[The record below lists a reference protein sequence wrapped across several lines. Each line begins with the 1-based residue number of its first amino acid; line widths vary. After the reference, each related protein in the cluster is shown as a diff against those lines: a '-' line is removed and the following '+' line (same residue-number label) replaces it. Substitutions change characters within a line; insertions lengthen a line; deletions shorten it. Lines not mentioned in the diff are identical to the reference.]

1 MQQTDIKSRSY
12 VKVMVHCTRFKKQRI
27 GGDVMREIKNLD
39 ALELSE
45 SLLDTYKCVHGFG
58 FNGHF
63 ISLMPTK
70 HYYYLA
76 YKHRDSL
83 DEHRLF
89 KFVKV
94 KESYEED
101 EIYNVLLEIRKEYGH
116 DHENSEYDEDY
127 KEVIDYLINSRDNTM

>member
-1 MQQTDIKSRSY
+1 
-12 VKVMVHCTRFKKQRI
+12 
-27 GGDVMREIKNLD
+27 MREIKNLD

-45 SLLDTYKCVHGFG
+45 ALLDTYKCVHGFG

-63 ISLMPTK
+63 ISLIPTK

-76 YKHRDSL
+76 YKHRKSI

-89 KFVKV
+89 KFVEV

>member
-63 ISLMPTK
+63 ISLIPTK

-76 YKHRDSL
+76 YKHRDNL

-89 KFVKV
+89 KFVEV
-94 KESYEED
+94 KESYEEG
-101 EIYNVLLEIRKEYGH
+101 EIYNVLSEIRKAYGH
-116 DHENSEYDEDY
+116 DHEKSEYDEDY
-127 KEVIDYLINSRDNTM
+127 KELIDYLISR

>member
-1 MQQTDIKSRSY
+1 MNWWPDFTPVTDLNFY
-12 VKVMVHCTRFKKQRI
+12 WH
-27 GGDVMREIKNLD
+27 L
-39 ALELSE
+39 
-45 SLLDTYKCVHGFG
+45 H
-58 FNGHF
+58 
-63 ISLMPTK
+63 ISLIPTK

-89 KFVKV
+89 KFVEV
-94 KESYEED
+94 KESYEEG

-127 KEVIDYLINSRDNTM
+127 KELIDYLISRGDKGI